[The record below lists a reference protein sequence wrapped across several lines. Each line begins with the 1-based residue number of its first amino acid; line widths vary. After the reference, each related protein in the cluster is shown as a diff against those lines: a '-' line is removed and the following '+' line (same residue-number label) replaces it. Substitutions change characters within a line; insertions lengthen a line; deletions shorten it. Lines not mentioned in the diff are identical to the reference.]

1 MKVVRQ
7 IFLLFIFAAMLPSVS
22 LGQAEAEAE
31 AAAHQAF
38 RDEFQNIVNAMNLG
52 STAPFVASIEQNDF
66 LDRIYGL
73 RLIDQKVKKQFQESF
88 VQRLPAMID
97 SEIANAEG
105 GTRAT
110 LLGFASRGDRGRA
123 VVRYDYA
130 DFQFNYHEY
139 DLRLDENGSLVII
152 DWFDFLK
159 GERYSDGVGNTL
171 VMAMP
176 GKSAVRKLVD
186 FKNISEHEIFQMT
199 ELLKAVRDRR
209 VDKYFEMVAG
219 LDEKLKRQRI
229 VVLSGVHLTKAVRDR
244 RKMRTALASMARYFP
259 EEPLYSLMLLDYYFP
274 SRKYEE
280 AMQSLLRLEQRLDV
294 EDAAMKARLS
304 AAALIMGDA
313 DNANLYADRAV
324 SLEPGLELGW
334 WSALRA
340 RLALSQFERSVEAL
354 QQLEQQFGHAL
365 GPAELQGHKGF
376 EKLLS
381 SEEYKEW
388 AAARQ

>member
-365 GPAELQGHKGF
+365 GPAELQGQKGF
-376 EKLLS
+376 EILLA

>member
-365 GPAELQGHKGF
+365 GPAELQGQKGF
-376 EKLLS
+376 EKLLA